1 MTIRRAFAET
11 SIGQMHYRFAG
22 SGHRLLLCHAS
33 PGSAKQLEPLISAL
47 ASHYHVIAPDTP
59 GFGDSAALPLDS
71 PVIADFAS
79 LMFEFCDAVGLARF
93 DVYGTHTGAGIA
105 AEMAIAAPDRIRHL
119 VLDGIPQF
127 DDAERD
133 AFLRDYAHPFR
144 PDLDGAYLTRAF
156 QFCRDQYLFFPWYAR
171 DAAHR
176 RDGGLPP
183 PAALHH
189 WVLEV
194 LKASGTYHLGY
205 RAAFAYPGAERARLI
220 TQPILALAAADD
232 PLRDATAAAVAGMPL
247 ARFAGL
253 PRYDDPRY
261 IEHLAKV
268 IIGFLGVEAG
278 K

>member
-1 MTIRRAFAET
+1 MTIRRGFAET
-11 SIGQMHYRFAG
+11 SIGQMHYRYAG
-22 SGHRLLLCHAS
+22 SGRRVLLCHAS
-33 PGSAKQLEPLISAL
+33 PGSAKQLEPLITAL
-47 ASHYHVIAPDTP
+47 ASRYEVIAPDTP
-59 GFGDSAALPLDS
+59 GFGDSAALPLSS
-71 PVIADFAS
+71 PTLADFAPA
-79 LMFEFCDAVGLARF
+79 MFEFCDAVGLGQF

-105 AEMAIAAPDRIRHL
+105 AEMAIAAPDRIHHL

-133 AFLRDYAHPFR
+133 AFLRHYAHPFY
-144 PDLDGAYLTRAF
+144 PDLDGSYLTRAF

-205 RAAFAYPGAERARLI
+205 RAAFAYPGAERARILA
-220 TQPILALAAADD
+220 QPVLALASADD
-232 PLRDATAAAVAGMPL
+232 PLHEATAAAVATMPQG
-247 ARFAGL
+247 RFAAL

-261 IEHLAKV
+261 IEDLAEV
-268 IIGFLGVEAG
+268 IIGFLGVEEG
-278 K
+278 T